1 MTFRQQLEQIRKQ
14 WEQILRDEAALQAER
29 AAALAVLPARFGFG
43 DLDDFIKAVTG
54 ACRKND
60 SSKVASVRRARRAAR
75 PAPAA
80 DSATKVEPRGLAR
93 AQAETVDEADPRP
106 SAPAGASLDDP
117 ANFGLMPDFSLVASS
132 GPLAPEQ
139 RERLAEAFGFATRV
153 LHTSRI
159 PAAVWREW
167 RRFEKNAAELLRQ

>member
-1 MTFRQQLEQIRKQ
+1 MTFRQQLQQIREQ
-14 WEQILRDEAALQAER
+14 REQILRDEAALQAER
-29 AAALAVLPARFGFG
+29 TAALAVLPARFGFG

-54 ACRKND
+54 ACRKNG
-60 SSKVASVRRARRAAR
+60 SSKEATVRRVRCAAR
-75 PAPAA
+75 PAPVAE
-80 DSATKVEPRGLAR
+80 SAPKAEPRGLAR
-93 AQAETVDEADPRP
+93 AQATTGDGAEPHP
-106 SAPAGASLDDP
+106 SAPAGTSLDDP
-117 ANFGLMPDFSLVASS
+117 ANFGLMPDFSLVASV

-167 RRFEKNAAELLRQ
+167 RRFEKSAAELLRQ